1 MTRREKVLLQICI
14 AIGVIGLCIIYLLRP
29 AIREKERYQEELEAL
44 QFEELRIMT
53 VLDAP
58 GVEAEL
64 AKQQKLAEENY
75 EYFYGKL
82 NTYTIDGILNHLT
95 EECGLSVESMNI
107 GDYIRMNEASL
118 RRTKEDTQPENM
130 QQDSFPQEGQD
141 AQLLLGCNV
150 GLTVT
155 GSYEQ
160 VLTFVEA
167 LSKESECIEVV
178 SLDMYLNERNT
189 SEEQAIEASLGLLM
203 YGISDT
209 LQEGE
214 NW

>member
-118 RRTKEDTQPENM
+118 CRTKEDTQPENM

>member
-29 AIREKERYQEELEAL
+29 AIREKERYQEELEVL

-107 GDYIRMNEASL
+107 GDYIRINEASL

>member
-130 QQDSFPQEGQD
+130 QQDSSPQEGQD